1 MNREQRPGISPS
13 LGESMAYLTENLSD
27 LQREYA
33 GRWIA
38 LAGRRVRLSGDDL
51 VSLQR
56 AINGTCPNE
65 PLLVDYIPVPDEIL
79 DWK

>member
-1 MNREQRPGISPS
+1 MKREQIPGISPS
-13 LGESMAYLTENLSD
+13 LGESIDYLTQNLSD

-33 GRWIA
+33 GRWVA
-38 LAGRRVRLSGDDL
+38 LAGRRVRLSADDL

-56 AINGTCPNE
+56 TIDATCPNE
-65 PLLVDYIPVPDEIL
+65 PVLVDYIPFPGEIL